1 MNCRHC
7 KSKLVHVFAD
17 LEFSPIS
24 NDMLK
29 QDQLNSSENYY
40 PLKVYVCHECFLV
53 QVDEFKK
60 ATDIF
65 NSDYTYFSSISKT
78 WLEHTKDY
86 VDMMMERF
94 DFGKSSL
101 VVEIA
106 SNDGCLLQNFV
117 KNGIP
122 VLGVEPTA
130 NTAEEAIRN
139 GVNTTVEFFSDDFAV
154 KNFQDENN
162 KANLIIGN
170 NVLAHVPDIN
180 DFVKG
185 MKTALKE
192 DGIITM
198 EFPHLIKL
206 IEENQFDTIY
216 HEHFSYLSLF
226 AVKQIFESQNLEIF
240 DVEEIPTHGGSLRI
254 FAKHSNDSS
263 KTIENKIN
271 SILKIEIEKG
281 INSINYYS
289 GFQEKINKIKYDTLS
304 FLIEQKRKGKK
315 IIGYGAASKGNTLIN
330 YCGIKGSDLIKFVVD
345 ASSFKQNKFLPGSH
359 IPVIAEEN
367 IKKYKPDFVIILP
380 WNLTKEVSE
389 QLSYIRDWGGRFVIF
404 IPKLNILE

>member
-7 KSKLVHVFAD
+7 ISKLEHVFAD
-17 LEFSPIS
+17 LAFSPIS

-29 QDQLNSSENYY
+29 KDQLNATENYY
-40 PLKVYVCHECFLV
+40 PLKVYVCHHCFLV

-60 ATDIF
+60 ASDIF
-65 NSDYTYFSSISKT
+65 NSNYTYFSSISKT
-78 WLEHTKDY
+78 WLKHTENY
-86 VDMMMERF
+86 VAMMMQRF
-94 DFGKSSL
+94 NYDANSL
-101 VVEIA
+101 VIEIA

-117 KNGIP
+117 KKKIS

-130 NTAEEAIRN
+130 NTAEAAIKN
-139 GVNTTVEFFSDDFAV
+139 GVNTVVDFFSNDFATKQL
-154 KNFQDENN
+154 KNKNR

-192 DGIITM
+192 NGVITM

-226 AVKQIFESQNLEIF
+226 AVKQIFETQELEIF

-254 FAKHSNDSS
+254 FVKHIDDHS
-263 KTIENKIN
+263 KAIEKRVEK
-271 SILKIEIEKG
+271 ILKSEIESG
-281 INSINYYS
+281 INSLSYYS

-304 FLIEQKRKGKK
+304 FLIEEKKKGKR

-330 YCGIKGSDLIKFVVD
+330 YCGIKGRDLINFVVD
-345 ASSFKQNKFLPGSH
+345 ASPYKKEKFLPGSH
-359 IPVIAEEN
+359 IPVLSEEN
-367 IKKYKPDFVIILP
+367 IMSYKPDFVIILP
-380 WNLTKEVSE
+380 WNIKEEVSN
-389 QLSYIRDWGGRFVIF
+389 QLSYIRKWNGKFVIF
-404 IPKLNILE
+404 IPKKIIF